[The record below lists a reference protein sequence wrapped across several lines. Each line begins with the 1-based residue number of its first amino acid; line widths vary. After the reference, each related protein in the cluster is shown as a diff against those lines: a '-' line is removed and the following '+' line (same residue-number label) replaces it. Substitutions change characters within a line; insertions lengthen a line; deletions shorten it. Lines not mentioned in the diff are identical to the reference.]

1 MICVAFNLHLFF
13 SCILLNGQMCD
24 YQTEI
29 VVIYNC
35 HLQCNDNLILMLCIV
50 CHWYHLFCC
59 PPPPLY
65 SLQNIFGGLCV
76 CVCVHFKP
84 ISGNGAGILN

>member
-1 MICVAFNLHLFF
+1 
-13 SCILLNGQMCD
+13 MCD

-59 PPPPLY
+59 PPPLFTPCR
-65 SLQNIFGGLCV
+65 IFLVDSV
-76 CVCVHFKP
+76 CVCVYILSPFLEMELVYLIKLVKFMAMWHF
-84 ISGNGAGILN
+84 IF